1 MSASPDR
8 LTELDQEELNR
19 DLHRKP
25 LWYGYICG
33 PQDEKGDPVG
43 RFLEGRV
50 DFSVHVGGFTEA
62 EKIVR
67 EFPLGGE
74 KLPQG
79 RAIIIPTIS
88 TAHRLD
94 ELFGNNE
101 RIAIRVVNARY
112 VLSGNASTLMV
123 VAPCNS
129 KRWLER
135 AKSL

>member
-1 MSASPDR
+1 MVSPDH
-8 LTELDQEELNR
+8 LPELDQAELNR
-19 DLHRKP
+19 DLHLIP

-33 PQDEKGDPVG
+33 LHDEKGEPIG
-43 RFLEGRV
+43 RFLDGRV
-50 DFSVHVGGFTEA
+50 DFLVHTGGFVEA
-62 EKIVR
+62 ERLVR

-94 ELFGNNE
+94 ELFGNDE